1 MQIQNSSNES
11 TEHVEKAIAIQSIRS
26 QLYPLIGSSRIR
38 WKDVDSRGA
47 KATRQSAS
55 LTGQI
60 VFIVTVRISRMRHRL
75 RLPYEVLHVLYL
87 IFNEG

>member
-1 MQIQNSSNES
+1 MEGRRF
-11 TEHVEKAIAIQSIRS
+11 T
-26 QLYPLIGSSRIR
+26 
-38 WKDVDSRGA
+38 GA